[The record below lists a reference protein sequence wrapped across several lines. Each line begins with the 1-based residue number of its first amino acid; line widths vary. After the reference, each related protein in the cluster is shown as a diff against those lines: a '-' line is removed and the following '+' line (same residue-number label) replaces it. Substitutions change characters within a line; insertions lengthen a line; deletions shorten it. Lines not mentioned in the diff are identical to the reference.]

1 MALTLT
7 MQSVCGKVFG
17 TLGCLSYTSPLSG
30 YSPCQSCILWMRT
43 AEPSELAECIAQQAW
58 QDEPLRHI
66 RIDGDDLVGDMLAWD
81 EQENR
86 PTEYS
91 DEEYDDCDARG
102 MWRCRKCGHESPN
115 SHDYCSPC
123 EYSS

>member
-17 TLGCLSYTSPLSG
+17 TLGCLSYTSPLSD
-30 YSPCQSCILWMRT
+30 YSPCQSCVLWMSI
-43 AEPSELAECIAQQAW
+43 AEPSEFAECIAQQAW

-66 RIDGDDLVGDMLAWD
+66 RIDGDDLVGDMLAWN
-81 EQENR
+81 EPMLNKRLLSSIGENR

-91 DEEYDDCDARG
+91 DEEYDG
-102 MWRCRKCGHESPN
+102 
-115 SHDYCSPC
+115 
-123 EYSS
+123 

>member
-43 AEPSELAECIAQQAW
+43 AEPSELAECIAQQ
-58 QDEPLRHI
+58 
-66 RIDGDDLVGDMLAWD
+66 LAWD